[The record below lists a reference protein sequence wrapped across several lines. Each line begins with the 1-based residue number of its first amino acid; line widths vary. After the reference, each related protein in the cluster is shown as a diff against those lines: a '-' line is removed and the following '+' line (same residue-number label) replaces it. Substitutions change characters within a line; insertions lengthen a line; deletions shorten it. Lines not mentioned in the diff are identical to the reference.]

1 MEFPI
6 QIADDLPAT
15 LHTDAQRAEQ
25 ILKNL
30 LANAFKFTERGTRDA
45 RDPPAAEEMELQ
57 RASLDYRN
65 AIAFSVI
72 DTGIGIEP
80 SKFKDI
86 FEAFQQENG
95 SIDRHYG
102 GTGLGLT
109 IARKFAHMLG
119 GEIHVASQ
127 KGKGSRF
134 TLVLPVNLARG
145 EPEEMRRQRSLP
157 RGTAPHRAQTH
168 APDPDGGVYRRRPPQ
183 YRSKGQGAADHR
195 GRPGLRGHLD
205 EDRAQ
210 AQL

>member
-1 MEFPI
+1 V
-6 QIADDLPAT
+6 
-15 LHTDAQRAEQ
+15 HTDAQRAEQ
-25 ILKNL
+25 ILRNM
-30 LANAFKFTERGTRDA
+30 LANAFKFTERGSVTLEVGR
-45 RDPPAAEEMELQ
+45 PGVEMDLQ
-57 RASLDYRN
+57 RTSLDARN

-134 TLVLPVNLARG
+134 TLVLPVNLARTG
-145 EPEEMRRQRSLP
+145 GRSE
-157 RGTAPHRAQTH
+157 RPHRAPSD
-168 APDPDGGVYRRRPPQ
+168 APHSGCGVHRRRPPA
-183 YRSKGQGAADHR
+183 YREREREREQG
-195 GRPGLRGHLD
+195 
-205 EDRAQ
+205 
-210 AQL
+210 